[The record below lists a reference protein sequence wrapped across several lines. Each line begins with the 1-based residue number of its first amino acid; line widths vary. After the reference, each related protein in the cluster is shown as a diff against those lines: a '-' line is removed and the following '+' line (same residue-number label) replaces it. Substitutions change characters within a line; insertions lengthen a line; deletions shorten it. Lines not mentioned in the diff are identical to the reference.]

1 MAKGKLDD
9 RAIAI
14 LKDLELDWKDACWE
28 VRPNVWAMKHRY
40 IEDAGHKAG
49 IVIESLEEVE
59 TNSEKGI
66 AVIKCT
72 ATSAS
77 RKAKGITYGESS
89 PKNTKNQYP
98 YAMAEKRAIDRAT
111 LKLIGIHGSVYSK
124 DELDLPEEGKDL
136 GDLASPP
143 SPELGAS
150 LYNKTQDVLKKDPA
164 SMTEVEKSQ
173 ARVLYD
179 QLKTTDQYPL
189 LADELSTHMNKGK
202 K

>member
-14 LKDLELDWKDACWE
+14 LKDLDLDWKEACWE

-40 IEDAGHKAG
+40 VEDAGHKAG

-77 RKAKGITYGESS
+77 KKAKVITYGESS

-111 LKLIGIHGSVYSK
+111 FKLIGIHGSVYSE
-124 DELDLPEEGKDL
+124 DELDLPEEP
-136 GDLASPP
+136 AAPSVNPP
-143 SPELGAS
+143 SAELGAS
-150 LYNKTQDVLKKDPA
+150 LYNKTQDVLKKDAA
-164 SMTEVEKSQ
+164 SMTTVEWAQ
-173 ARVLYD
+173 ARVLHD
-179 QLKTTDQYPL
+179 QLTTNNQYPD
-189 LADELSTHMNKGK
+189 LAKKLATHMNKGK